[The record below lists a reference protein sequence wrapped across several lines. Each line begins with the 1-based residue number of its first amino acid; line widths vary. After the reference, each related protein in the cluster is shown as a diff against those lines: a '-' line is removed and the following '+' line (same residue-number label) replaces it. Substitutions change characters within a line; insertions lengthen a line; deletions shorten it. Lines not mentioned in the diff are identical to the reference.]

1 MATTTLASRC
11 VEHSNPMSTG
21 NSEQTLSNVPN
32 PFLGVVIQDV
42 WQPLALDVS
51 SIQQNAFEQCL
62 KGLDNVSA
70 GKSDSLLIYG
80 APGAGK
86 THLISRFQQHLFA
99 TAKEAPDQ
107 ALRCVFVAVR
117 LQSSPTTLWQCVRQR
132 LATDL
137 LRQEQGISQLQRLI
151 AHQIA
156 AHLKEPPRKWVVA
169 MRVLTGEGESVTEH
183 LQSVAEQLD
192 LGRDVFVMLD
202 HLVHRRFMFDA
213 TAWLKGDSLPEQVLS
228 KLGVGADEGEER
240 EEVARR
246 VVTTLCR
253 LAGETLPLVFCFDQ
267 LESIQRYPRDNDAF
281 FRFGR
286 MAADLADADPNV
298 LIISCVQ
305 SVFVEDLKTNMR
317 EADRDRVLRRQATL
331 EPLTAAQ
338 TEELVKARLGSVP
351 ELRALR
357 ANKLDALYPIGA
369 TFLTQLYQTSTRT
382 PRKIIAKCSERFEEL
397 KTGAVLPLGLPEAVL
412 ESEYLERRRN
422 ALEHQP
428 EDSTRTL
435 THGLPIAWFTFAKCT
450 EFASLAALEASAADV
465 VLRGSR
471 GDFDVA
477 ICNERNMNSLAARF
491 RKLLRAAAPAAA
503 AGSAPIVI
511 RHAKLEISPGARKT
525 REYLDELTRL
535 GCRFI
540 QPDVEALAALE
551 ALRSLISDARSG
563 DLSARGE
570 TLEPT
575 EVAHWLVNRTSC
587 ALLPLLAQVEGGAG
601 GSGG

>member
-1 MATTTLASRC
+1 MSVAKS
-11 VEHSNPMSTG
+11 EHALG
-21 NSEQTLSNVPN
+21 AIPN
-32 PFLGVVIQDV
+32 PFHGVVIQDV
-42 WQPLALDVS
+42 WQPLAFDIS

-62 KGLDNVSA
+62 KGLDNVSQ

-99 TAKEAPDQ
+99 TAKDAPDQ

-137 LRQEQGISQLQRLI
+137 LRQEQGVTQLQRLV

-156 AHLKEPPRKWVVA
+156 AHLKEPPRKWVLA
-169 MRVLTGEGESVTEH
+169 MRVLTGTEGESVTEH
-183 LQSVAEQLD
+183 LQRTAEHLD

-202 HLVHRRFMFDA
+202 HLVHRRYTFDA

-228 KLGVGADEGEER
+228 KLGVGAEEGEER

-246 VVTTLCR
+246 VVTALCR

-267 LESIQRYPRDNDAF
+267 LESLQRYPRDNDAF

-305 SVFVEDLKTNMR
+305 SVFVDDLKTNMR
-317 EADRDRVLRRQATL
+317 EADRDRVIRRQATL
-331 EPLTAAQ
+331 EPLTPAQ
-338 TEELVKARLGSVP
+338 TEELVRARLDSVP
-351 ELRALR
+351 ELKALR
-357 ANKLDALYPIGA
+357 AKKLDPLFPIGA
-369 TFLTQLYQTSTRT
+369 AFLNQLFQTSTRT

-397 KTGAVLPLGLPEAVL
+397 KTGGDGISDTSEMVL
-412 ESEYLERRRN
+412 ESEYLERRRS
-422 ALEHQP
+422 ALQHRP

-435 THGLPIAWFTFAKCT
+435 THGLPIAWFAFEKCK

-465 VLRGSR
+465 VLRGPR
-471 GDFDVA
+471 GDFEVA

-491 RKLLRAAAPAAA
+491 RKLLGRLNASTTKEAA
-503 AGSAPIVI
+503 APIVI
-511 RHAKLEISPGARKT
+511 RHAGLEISSGARKT
-525 REYLDELTRL
+525 REHLENLTRL

-540 QPDVEALAALE
+540 QPDAEALAALE

-575 EVAHWLVNRTSC
+575 EVAHWLVTRTTPT
-587 ALLPLLAQVEGGAG
+587 LLPLLTQVESSAAPTT
-601 GSGG
+601 

>member
-1 MATTTLASRC
+1 M
-11 VEHSNPMSTG
+11 
-21 NSEQTLSNVPN
+21 
-32 PFLGVVIQDV
+32 
-42 WQPLALDVS
+42 
-51 SIQQNAFEQCL
+51 
-62 KGLDNVSA
+62 SA

-99 TAKEAPDQ
+99 TAKDAPDQ

-156 AHLKEPPRKWVVA
+156 AHLKEPPRKWVLA
-169 MRVLTGEGESVTEH
+169 MRVLTSEGESVTEH
-183 LQSVAEQLD
+183 LQSIAEELD

-202 HLVHRRFMFDA
+202 HLVHRRYIFDA
-213 TAWLKGDSLPEQVLS
+213 TAWLKGDSLPEHVLS

-267 LESIQRYPRDNDAF
+267 LESLQRYPRDNDAF

-317 EADRDRVLRRQATL
+317 EADRDRAIRRHATL

-338 TEELVKARLGSVP
+338 TEELVKARLDSIP
-351 ELRALR
+351 ELKALR
-357 ANKLDALYPIGA
+357 AKKLDPLFPIG
-369 TFLTQLYQTSTRT
+369 TNFLTQLFQTSTRT

-397 KTGAVLPLGLPEAVL
+397 KTGAVEVGPPEAVL
-412 ESEYLERRRN
+412 ESEYLERRRS
-422 ALEHQP
+422 ALDHQP

-435 THGLPIAWFTFAKCT
+435 THGLPIAWFTFSKCT

-465 VLRGSR
+465 VLRGPR

-491 RKLLRAAAPAAA
+491 RKLLRNCNGPALT
-503 AGSAPIVI
+503 AGTTPIVV
-511 RHAKLEISPGARKT
+511 RHVALEISGTARKT

-540 QPDVEALAALE
+540 QPDAEALAALE
-551 ALRSLISDARSG
+551 ALRSMISDARSG

-575 EVAHWLVNRTSC
+575 EVAHWLVTRTSP
-587 ALLPLLAQVEGGAG
+587 ALLPLLTEVESGAG
-601 GSGG
+601 

>member
-1 MATTTLASRC
+1 MSG
-11 VEHSNPMSTG
+11 SN
-21 NSEQTLSNVPN
+21 QDHALSSIAN

-42 WQPLALDVS
+42 WQPLPLDVS

-99 TAKEAPDQ
+99 TAKDAPDQ

-156 AHLKEPPRKWVVA
+156 AHVKEPPRKWVLA
-169 MRVLTGEGESVTEH
+169 MRVLTSEGESVTEH
-183 LQSVAEQLD
+183 LQSIAENLD

-202 HLVHRRFMFDA
+202 HLVHRRYIFDA
-213 TAWLKGDSLPEQVLS
+213 TAWLKGDSLPEHVLS

-253 LAGETLPLVFCFDQ
+253 LAGETLPIVFCFDQ
-267 LESIQRYPRDNDAF
+267 LESLQRYPRDNDAF

-286 MAADLADADPNV
+286 MAADLADSDPNV
-298 LIISCVQ
+298 LLISCVQ
-305 SVFVEDLKTNMR
+305 SVFVDDLKTNMR
-317 EADRDRVLRRQATL
+317 EADRDRAIRRYATL

-338 TEELVKARLGSVP
+338 SEELVRARLDSVP
-351 ELRALR
+351 ELKALR
-357 ANKLDALYPIGA
+357 AKKIDPLFPIGTA
-369 TFLTQLYQTSTRT
+369 YLNQLFQTSTRT

-397 KTGAVLPLGLPEAVL
+397 KTGTGIEVGPPEAVL
-412 ESEYLERRRN
+412 ESEYIERRRA
-422 ALEHQP
+422 ALEQPP

-435 THGLPIAWFTFAKCT
+435 THGLPIAWFTFEKCK

-465 VLRGSR
+465 VLRGPR

-491 RKLLRAAAPAAA
+491 KKLLRGRSGPDV
-503 AGSAPIVI
+503 AGSVPIVL
-511 RHAKLEISPGARKT
+511 RHAALEISSGARKT
-525 REYLDELTRL
+525 REYLDELKRL

-540 QPDVEALAALE
+540 QPDAEALAALE
-551 ALRSLISDARSG
+551 ALRSMISDARSG

-575 EVAHWLVNRTSC
+575 EVAHWLYIRTTPV
-587 ALLPLLAQVEGGAG
+587 LLPLLTQVESDA
-601 GSGG
+601 

>member
-1 MATTTLASRC
+1 
-11 VEHSNPMSTG
+11 MSKA
-21 NSEQTLSNVPN
+21 NSDHALSNVPN

-42 WQPLALDVS
+42 WQPLPLDVS

-156 AHLKEPPRKWVVA
+156 AHLKEPPRKWVLA
-169 MRVLTGEGESVTEH
+169 MRVLTGEGESVSEH
-183 LQSVAEQLD
+183 LQSIAENLD

-240 EEVARR
+240 EEIARR

-267 LESIQRYPRDNDAF
+267 LESLQRYPRDNDAF

-305 SVFVEDLKTNMR
+305 SVFVEDLKVNMR

-331 EPLTAAQ
+331 EPLTATQA
-338 TEELVKARLGSVP
+338 EELVKARLDSVP

-357 ANKLDALYPIGA
+357 TKKIDPLYPIGS
-369 TFLTQLYQTSTRT
+369 TFLTQLFQTSTRT

-397 KTGAVLPLGLPEAVL
+397 KTGALEVGLPEAVL
-412 ESEYLERRRN
+412 ESEYLERRRS
-422 ALEHQP
+422 ALDHQP

-435 THGLPIAWFTFAKCT
+435 THGLPIAWFTFEKCS
-450 EFASLAALEASAADV
+450 EFASLATLEASPADV
-465 VLRGSR
+465 VLRGPR
-471 GDFDVA
+471 GDFEVA

-491 RKLLRAAAPAAA
+491 RKLLRAYAGPATAIE
-503 AGSAPIVI
+503 SAPIVI
-511 RHAKLEISPGARKT
+511 RHVALEISAGARKT

-535 GCRFI
+535 GCRFV

-575 EVAHWLVNRTSC
+575 EVAQWLVTRTSA

-601 GSGG
+601 VSAG

>member
-1 MATTTLASRC
+1 
-11 VEHSNPMSTG
+11 MSTTKAEHG
-21 NSEQTLSNVPN
+21 LSTIPN

-42 WQPLALDVS
+42 WQPLALDIS

-62 KGLDNVSA
+62 KGLDNA
-70 GKSDSLLIYG
+70 ALAKSDSLLIYG

-99 TAKEAPDQ
+99 TAKDAPDQ

-137 LRQEQGISQLQRLI
+137 LRQEQGVTQLQRLV

-156 AHLKEPPRKWVVA
+156 ANRKESPRKWVLA
-169 MRVLTGEGESVTEH
+169 MRVLTGTEGESVTEH
-183 LQSVAEQLD
+183 LQRTAEELD

-202 HLVHRRFMFDA
+202 HLCHRRYTFDA
-213 TAWLKGDSLPEQVLS
+213 TAWLKGDSLPESVLS

-246 VVTTLCR
+246 VVTALSR

-267 LESIQRYPRDNDAF
+267 LESLQRYPRDTEAF

-305 SVFVEDLKTNMR
+305 SAFVDDLKTNMR
-317 EADRDRVLRRQATL
+317 EADRDRVIRRQATL
-331 EPLTAAQ
+331 EPLTPAQ
-338 TEELVKARLGSVP
+338 IEELVKARLDSVP
-351 ELRALR
+351 ELKALR
-357 ANKLDALYPIGA
+357 AKKVDPLYPIGTA
-369 TFLTQLYQTSTRT
+369 FIEHLFQTTTRT

-397 KTGAVLPLGLPEAVL
+397 KTGSAWVPDGYEIVL
-412 ESEYLERRRN
+412 ESEYLERRRA
-422 ALEHQP
+422 ALDQQQP
-428 EDSTRTL
+428 EDATRTL
-435 THGLPIAWFTFAKCT
+435 SHGLPIAWFAFDKCK

-465 VLRGSR
+465 VLRGGK

-477 ICNERNMNSLAARF
+477 ICNERNMTSLAARF
-491 RKLLRAAAPAAA
+491 KRLRRTLADSSHPNRTP
-503 AGSAPIVI
+503 PIVI
-511 RHAKLEISPGARKT
+511 RHASLEISSGARKT
-525 REYLDELTRL
+525 REYLEELKRL

-540 QPDVEALAALE
+540 QPDAESVATLE
-551 ALRSLISDARSG
+551 AVRSLISDARSG

-575 EVAHWLVNRTSC
+575 EVSRWLVAHT
-587 ALLPLLAQVEGGAG
+587 AQTLLPLLALVE
-601 GSGG
+601 SGTTISALGTSSETRSAAK